1 MHLNSL
7 SQAKKTSSHRRASRK
22 SGSLIVELASG
33 TLLTVVFVLLG
44 LHMGII
50 IFGAYQ
56 NDRVCR
62 DACRNAA
69 QGMDATEANKLV
81 NVVLLGYN
89 DTDFLKA
96 PKLSGPVV
104 YQDYGGNPPA
114 QTSPYVQVETTT
126 EANMP
131 FGVLAFFNSGILQ
144 DGKLKFSKKYT
155 FPIVRTR

>member
-7 SQAKKTSSHRRASRK
+7 SQTKKTSSHRRASRK

-44 LHMGII
+44 LHLGII

>member
-1 MHLNSL
+1 M
-7 SQAKKTSSHRRASRK
+7 
-22 SGSLIVELASG
+22 
-33 TLLTVVFVLLG
+33 VVFVLLA
-44 LHMGII
+44 LHLGII
-50 IFGAYQ
+50 VFGAYL

-69 QGMDATEANKLV
+69 QGMDLAEANKLAK
-81 NVVLLGYN
+81 VVLLGYSDN
-89 DTDFLKA
+89 NFLTA
-96 PKLSGPVV
+96 PKLSAPIV
-104 YQDYGGNPPA
+104 YQDYGGNPPVA
-114 QTSPYVQVETTT
+114 NSPYVQVETTT